1 MVITDKVI
9 AVTGGARGLGYA
21 IALRLGKQ
29 GARMALL
36 DMSAEALDHAVS
48 TLSGEGVEAHA
59 FVVDV
64 ADERSV
70 EQAFADIAQR
80 MGPISGCVNNAGIT
94 QDALLVKAKEGRID
108 KRMSLETWQNVI
120 NVNLTGVFL
129 CGREAATQIIE
140 AGHEGV
146 IVNISSISRAG
157 NMGQSNYAAAKA
169 GVHALTA
176 TWSQELARY
185 KIRTG
190 TVAPGFVTTEMTAAM
205 RPDMLDRI
213 SSNVPLK
220 RLGEP
225 DNIAQSVAFI
235 IENDY
240 FTGRII
246 ECDGGLRL

>member
-1 MVITDKVI
+1 MIVADKVI

-21 IALRLGKQ
+21 MALRLGKQ

-36 DMSAEALDHAVS
+36 DISADALDEAVS
-48 TLSGEGVEAHA
+48 QLSDDGVEAQA
-59 FVVDV
+59 FVVNV
-64 ADERSV
+64 ADEDSV
-70 EQAFADIAQR
+70 IQAFADIAKR
-80 MGPISGCVNNAGIT
+80 MGSISGCLNNAGIT
-94 QDALLVKAKEGRID
+94 RDALLVKAKEGHLE
-108 KRMSLETWQNVI
+108 KRMSLENWQDVI

-129 CGREAATQIIE
+129 CGREAATQMVE

-157 NMGQSNYAAAKA
+157 NIGQSNYAAAKA
-169 GVHALTA
+169 GIHALTV
-176 TWSQELARY
+176 TWSKELVRY
-185 KIRTG
+185 GIRTG
-190 TVAPGFVTTEMTAAM
+190 TVAPGFINTELTAAM
-205 RPDMLDRI
+205 RPDKLERI
-213 SSNVPLK
+213 SSSVPLK